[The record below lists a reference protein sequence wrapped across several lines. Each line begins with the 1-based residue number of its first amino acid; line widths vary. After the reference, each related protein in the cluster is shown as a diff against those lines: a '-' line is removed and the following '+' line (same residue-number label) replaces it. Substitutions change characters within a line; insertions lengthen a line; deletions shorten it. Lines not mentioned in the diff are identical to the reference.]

1 MELTDTISALIFT
14 LILIAVVVYVVMSR
28 FVTGPLAGLKR
39 GERIILTIS
48 VVGILLVVVYA
59 AVELLF
65 HVVF

>member
-1 MELTDTISALIFT
+1 MELTQTISALIFA
-14 LILIAVVVYVVMSR
+14 LILMAVIVYVVMSR
-28 FVTGPLAGLKR
+28 FVTGPLAGLKQ
-39 GERIILTIS
+39 GERIILAVS

>member
-1 MELTDTISALIFT
+1 MELTDTISALIFA
-14 LILIAVVVYVVMSR
+14 LILIAVMVYVIMSR
-28 FVTGPLAGLKR
+28 FVTGPLSDLKQ

-48 VVGILLVVVYA
+48 IVGILLVVVYA

>member
-14 LILIAVVVYVVMSR
+14 LILIAAVVYVVMSR

-39 GERIILTIS
+39 GERIILTVS

-59 AVELLF
+59 AAELLF

>member
-1 MELTDTISALIFT
+1 MELTQTISALIFA
-14 LILIAVVVYVVMSR
+14 LILIAVIVYVVMSR

-39 GERIILTIS
+39 GERIILAVS
-48 VVGILLVVVYA
+48 VVGIGLVVVYA

>member
-14 LILIAVVVYVVMSR
+14 LILIAAVVYVVMSR

-39 GERIILTIS
+39 GERIILTVS

-59 AVELLF
+59 AAELLF
-65 HVVF
+65 HIVF

>member
-1 MELTDTISALIFT
+1 MELTQTISALIFA
-14 LILIAVVVYVVMSR
+14 LILIAVIVYVVMAR
-28 FVTGPLAGLKR
+28 FVTGPLAGLKQ
-39 GERIILTIS
+39 GERIILAVS

>member
-1 MELTDTISALIFT
+1 MELTETISALIFA
-14 LILIAVVVYVVMSR
+14 LILMAVVVYVVMSR

-48 VVGILLVVVYA
+48 VVGIALVVVYA

>member
-1 MELTDTISALIFT
+1 MELTQTISALIFA

-28 FVTGPLAGLKR
+28 FVTGPLGGLKQ
-39 GERIILTIS
+39 GERIILLVS
-48 VVGILLVVVYA
+48 VAGIVLVVVYA

>member
-1 MELTDTISALIFT
+1 MELTDTISALIFA
-14 LILIAVVVYVVMSR
+14 LILIAVMVYVIMSR
-28 FVTGPLAGLKR
+28 FVTGPLADLKQ

-48 VVGILLVVVYA
+48 IVGILLVVVYA